1 MRIFFKTLLV
11 LGLFSLSI
19 QIYAQQ
25 NILSEKIDCAFK
37 GQPLEK
43 LLKYLDQEHQVKFAY
58 ATESIKDIPVK
69 NNYSSESI
77 DKILKDELSASNI
90 DYKLY
95 DEVVMLRKSNSY
107 TEAKETEAYKKSLHI
122 KGKITDG
129 SSSESLVAATI
140 SIMGTLVGTY
150 SDDEGNFDIEI
161 SSEHLDKQ
169 LVIQYLGYEDQ
180 KFSIKKLKD
189 SYLLVPLTQGD
200 FGIEEIIIVNRD
212 LPIKIGGPNKSYS
225 LSRELISSTTVG
237 VAGADVVK
245 NIQLLP
251 GVSAFDDSS
260 SDIKIRGSNSDE
272 TLIILDGI
280 PLYNVDHFYGVF
292 SSVNSNYV
300 ESIDI
305 YKNNIPVNYSEK
317 TAGVVAMFS
326 DTSVIKDFSATAD
339 LNLLSA
345 ALNFKIPIS
354 DQASFLFSSRSSYK
368 NVSNTSFN
376 SFAPMREVIQTEN
389 FLVDESI
396 LNSADPSFKF
406 RDVNAKFTW
415 NPKAATKLMFNFFN
429 SVDMFENEFENDN
442 DRRSIEFET
451 KNEEEWKNLGAS
463 INLKST
469 LSPSVNLTSNIY
481 YSNYQV
487 ESSLEFLFDKSFD
500 DNRNEEVEFGSNREN
515 QIADLGFNLMLEKKG
530 IKSSYAGGISA
541 SIVDVNYEFEDNDI
555 TTISNEGQA
564 STISGFGNYTYLPTS
579 NLSLNFAVKASYYS
593 GTEKFY
599 LSPRVSSSYKLSD
612 KFSLKGAYGIYQQFI
627 REITYENRGQI
638 YELWVDSNNDGANQI
653 PVIISKNSM
662 LGFTYK
668 NSRLSFDAEFYHK
681 DIDGM
686 VEFAVLN
693 PRQSDFQ
700 SLDERDYIL
709 YNGQGI
715 SRGVDFLFGYYHNR
729 FDTYLA
735 YTVSKIEQSF
745 DEIAQGD
752 YFVAEDD
759 RRHQLKWINQIH
771 IGDFTIN
778 TNWIYN
784 TGRWYT
790 DIVAF
795 ELDERRPD
803 RDQRSVFKRL
813 DPYNRVDL
821 GVNYRLSRG
830 KLNFDIG
837 ASLFNVFNN
846 ENLKFQQTIESR
858 FFENQRVENTFHTT
872 ETNLLARTLNLNL
885 KLTFE

>member
-1 MRIFFKTLLV
+1 MQAFFKILSV
-11 LGLFSLSI
+11 LGLFSLSL
-19 QIYAQQ
+19 QTYAQQ
-25 NILSEKIDCAFK
+25 NILDEKIDCAFK
-37 GQPLEK
+37 GQSLEK
-43 LLKYLDQEHQVKFAY
+43 LLNFLDQNHQVKFAY
-58 ATESIKDIPVK
+58 ATETIKDIPVK
-69 NNYSSESI
+69 SNYSSESI
-77 DKILKDELSASNI
+77 DKILKDVLSSSNI

-95 DEVVMLRKSNSY
+95 DKVVMLRKSNSY
-107 TEAKETEAYKKSLHI
+107 TQVKETEAYKKSLHL

-129 SSSESLVAATI
+129 STSESLVAATI

-150 SDDEGNFDIEI
+150 SDEAGNFDIEI
-161 SSEHLDKQ
+161 SPDHLDKQ

-180 KFSIKKLKD
+180 MFSIEKLKD
-189 SYLLVPLTQGD
+189 SYLLVPLSQGD

-212 LPIKIGGPNKSYS
+212 IPIKLGDPDKSYS
-225 LSRELISSTTVG
+225 LSREMISSTTAG

-251 GVSAFDDSS
+251 GISAFDDTS

-305 YKNNIPVNYSEK
+305 HKNIIPVHYSEK

-326 DTSVIKDFSATAD
+326 DTSVIKDFSTIAD
-339 LNLLSA
+339 INLLSA
-345 ALNFKIPIS
+345 SLNVKVPIS
-354 DQASFLFSSRSSYK
+354 DQASFLFGGRSSYK

-376 SFAPMREVIQTEN
+376 SFAPMREVIQTDN

-396 LNSADPSFKF
+396 LNSADPSFHF
-406 RDVNAKFTW
+406 RDINAKLTW
-415 NPKAATKLMFNFFN
+415 NPKPTTKLMLNFFN
-429 SVDMFENEFENDN
+429 SIDMFENEFENDN

-451 KNEEEWKNLGAS
+451 VNEEEWKNLGAS
-463 INLKST
+463 MNLKT
-469 LSPSVNLTSNIY
+469 AISPSLNLTSNIY

-487 ESSLEFLFDKSFD
+487 ESSLEFFFDKSFS

-515 QIADLGFNLMLEKKG
+515 KISDLGFNLMLENKG

-555 TTISNEGQA
+555 ATISDEGQV
-564 STISGFGNYTYLPTS
+564 STLSGFGNYTYLPTE
-579 NLSLNFAVKASYYS
+579 NLSINLAAKASYYS

-612 KFSLKGAYGIYQQFI
+612 NFSLKGAYGIYQQFI

-638 YELWVDSNNDGANQI
+638 YELWVDANNEGDNQI
-653 PVIISKNSM
+653 PEIISKNAM

-693 PRQSDFQ
+693 PRQNDTR
-700 SLDERDYIL
+700 EYIL
-709 YNGQGI
+709 YDGLGL
-715 SRGVDFLFGYYHNR
+715 SRGADFLLGYYHKR

-745 DEIAQGD
+745 DEVARGD

-771 IGDFTIN
+771 IGDFSIN

-790 DIVAF
+790 DIIAF
-795 ELDERRPD
+795 ELDERRSD
-803 RDQRSVFKRL
+803 RDQRSIFDRL

-821 GVNYRLSRG
+821 GVNYRVSHG
-830 KLNFDIG
+830 KLKFDIG
-837 ASLFNVFNN
+837 ASLFNIFNN

-858 FFENQRVENTFHTT
+858 FSDNERIENTFHTT
-872 ETNLLARTLNLNL
+872 ETNLLARTLNLNF
-885 KLTFE
+885 KITFE